1 MRASRLCASRRA
13 RNRGL
18 TLIELMT
25 VIAIV
30 AIFSTLAAPS
40 FRQLIAQ
47 QRVKSAASAL
57 SESAWLA
64 RSEALKRNDSVSFTY
79 TTAAAGWNIDYTNKD
94 GTVTRLLTQDGS
106 PAVTSTLKNGTGV
119 FTFNPYGRLGAAQT
133 IELTS
138 ASVSG
143 VTKCVNV
150 STSGKTTVRDGTC
163 S

>member
-1 MRASRLCASRRA
+1 MRASRRA

-25 VIAIV
+25 VVAIV

-57 SESAWLA
+57 SESVWLA

-79 TTAAAGWNIDYTNKD
+79 TTAAAGWNIDYTKD

-150 STSGKTTVRDGTC
+150 STSGKTTVRDGAC